1 MSLAAERGS
10 GLEACHGAG
19 LDPPGD
25 EEDNGYRGLAAE
37 PASPATA
44 IRISDMVARKPSRPK
59 TSRNG
64 RLRAA
69 GGLRNNSVGEKS
81 GSVAERLRTRRGSTK
96 AAGSEAAQEPPVT
109 AIADAEPA
117 AAEESLEAT
126 TASSKPAKQPRRAT
140 GPQGAAADRD
150 TLREAPVPDATS
162 VETRSPAAAA
172 GKPRRKAAQ
181 AAAPPRPRPRATGQ
195 GSPRAGKG
203 AEPHATARTAASA
216 PTTPSTP
223 AAAPAEISP
232 ELGLGLAQALSAE
245 LAGLSQRLLE
255 SSTASAQQLASA
267 RSVPELIE
275 IQARQLK
282 ALSEAWLEH
291 TSRMSEIYLAAVRP
305 NARR

>member
-1 MSLAAERGS
+1 MVTEGW
-10 GLEACHGAG
+10 
-19 LDPPGD
+19 P
-25 EEDNGYRGLAAE
+25 AE

-96 AAGSEAAQEPPVT
+96 ATGSEAAQEPLET
-109 AIADAEPA
+109 AIADAKPA
-117 AAEESLEAT
+117 AAEEGLEPP
-126 TASSKPAKQPRRAT
+126 TAGSKPAKQTRRTT
-140 GPQGAAADRD
+140 GGRGAAADRAKPH
-150 TLREAPVPDATS
+150 EAPAPEATS
-162 VETRSPAAAA
+162 AEMPSPAAAA
-172 GKPRRKAAQ
+172 AKPRRKAAQ
-181 AAAPPRPRPRATGQ
+181 AAAPAAPATGPS
-195 GSPRAGKG
+195 SPRTGKG
-203 AEPHATARTAASA
+203 AEPHAAPRTAAPA
-216 PTTPSTP
+216 PTTPTTA
-223 AAAPAEISP
+223 AAAPAEFSP
-232 ELGLGLAQALSAE
+232 ELGLGLAQALTAE
-245 LAGLSQRLLE
+245 LAGFSQRLLE
-255 SSTASAQQLASA
+255 SSTDSAQQLASA

-305 NARR
+305 NERR